1 MLDHPATNGTDY
13 AWYKVNIFTRWWLTG
28 RNRVIIFDPPPTLRM
43 WFPTPI
49 LDEMDLIT
57 THDPYH
63 IHLRFPEE
71 LARVRDESV
80 WSIQD
85 LPRHREL
92 VRAKHFY
99 KIMLSGEYA
108 WTSSISPN
116 PDYLPSRWCKARYP
130 FRRNFGRCWITVDR
144 MTFQHYHFAEDS
156 ISVNGRV
163 NIERKQTRDLLL
175 LCCKVL
181 QNLRYRSEANRER
194 L

>member
-1 MLDHPATNGTDY
+1 
-13 AWYKVNIFTRWWLTG
+13 
-28 RNRVIIFDPPPTLRM
+28 M

-63 IHLRFPEE
+63 IHLRSPEE

-108 WTSSISPN
+108 
-116 PDYLPSRWCKARYP
+116 
-130 FRRNFGRCWITVDR
+130 
-144 MTFQHYHFAEDS
+144 
-156 ISVNGRV
+156 
-163 NIERKQTRDLLL
+163 
-175 LCCKVL
+175 
-181 QNLRYRSEANRER
+181 
-194 L
+194 